1 MNMELSMN
9 RLNTVFIFFLCVL
22 LASCSMFG
30 KKKRERQQALDGIA
44 KEVQMIN
51 EKLPPMKPMLIR
63 ASGFGTINPKNGQLS
78 STQKQLIAMRASK
91 LDAYRSL
98 AERVYG
104 TQISGNT
111 TVENLVI
118 QNDRFKTYV
127 DTYILGARV
136 VSQDVLLNGSYQTT
150 VEMILDEGFRNC
162 ITNENNR
169 KKNIACASQMVH
181 DLKALNNDNSEQAKN
196 GQLETGLYFIE

>member
-1 MNMELSMN
+1 MKTLN
-9 RLNTVFIFFLCVL
+9 RVLIVCFCLL

-30 KKKRERQQALDGIA
+30 KKKRERQQALAGIA
-44 KEVQMIN
+44 REVQMIN

-63 ASGFGTINPKNGQLS
+63 ASGFGTTNPKSGHLS

-104 TQISGNT
+104 TQISGNS

-127 DTYILGARV
+127 DTYILGAKV
-136 VSQDVLLNGSYQTT
+136 VSQDVLPYGSYQTT

-162 ITNENNR
+162 ITSENNR
-169 KKNIACASQMVH
+169 KKNTQCASQMVH
-181 DLKALNNDNSEQAKN
+181 DLKAIKREEVPTMSNSQV
-196 GQLETGLYFIE
+196 ETGLYFIE